1 LLKSDD
7 FLGKTHL
14 SLHKLKNN
22 QTETFTLKLLGVKNG
37 EVNFQ
42 VTAQDFDKITEAWF
56 EISLGLEDPYDVV
69 CEKLKDSAYQ
79 NSMSETMIET
89 VAFSLSNVDALK
101 KNYLST
107 NWAETIELQK
117 QLISNSSL
125 VKLTQD
131 EIIQVLVDED
141 EETPEISESSEQDLL
156 ELEKKQTL

>member
-1 LLKSDD
+1 LKSDD
-7 FLGKTHL
+7 FLGKIHF

-22 QTETFTLKLLGVKNG
+22 ETKDISLKLIGVKNG
-37 EVNFQ
+37 EVKFQ
-42 VTAQDFDKITEAWF
+42 ITALDFDKITESWY
-56 EISLGLEDPYDVV
+56 EISMGLEDPYEIV
-69 CEKLKDSAYQ
+69 CEKLKDSSYQ
-79 NSMSETMIET
+79 SSMSDTMIET

-125 VKLTQD
+125 ATLTK
-131 EIIQVLVDED
+131 EEMSQVLFEEDDEG
-141 EETPEISESSEQDLL
+141 EMQESEQELL